1 MPRAPPSL
9 CAVCV
14 WASLIP
20 PFLGIEKKRSVF
32 RPPPPPPPPC
42 GQESYL
48 APEEEEEEEEEAVI
62 PVSEEKEEEVYLSF
76 RQWAH
81 IPRTGAG
88 IHRCVWNVMEV
99 VRPGK
104 SQAGFGFLPAIKFFF
119 KPKIRS
125 FLTSAMTLR
134 HRI

>member
-1 MPRAPPSL
+1 MPRAPLSL

-32 RPPPPPPPPC
+32 RPLPPPPPPPC

-48 APEEEEEEEEEAVI
+48 APEEEEEEEEAVI

-81 IPRTGAG
+81 VPRTKGAG
-88 IHRCVWNVMEV
+88 MHRSVWNVMEASQT
-99 VRPGK
+99 RKKPGRVWFFCLPQNTFFNAK
-104 SQAGFGFLPAIKFFF
+104 FLFDP
-119 KPKIRS
+119 PV
-125 FLTSAMTLR
+125 L
-134 HRI
+134 